1 MSKKRRSVPRGISTN
16 LTKFGIFKIILK
28 LVASGSVFCDTNIQ
42 YTVYW

>member
-1 MSKKRRSVPRGISTN
+1 MSEKNSSAPRGISKN

-28 LVASGSVFCDTNIQ
+28 LVASGSVFCDTNIE